1 MSVTTTDLHET
12 VNQLFG
18 DIDSTSSEA
27 LWRAYINRS
36 YYAVFHE
43 LRLAME
49 QAGINT
55 NQYKTGTHD
64 NLYRILDE
72 MAVRDKSIKKL
83 ALQFKDF
90 LKKRHQSDYKL
101 HEHIT
106 WTDCYH
112 GSKICTRIA
121 RAYRKIYQITK
132 HNPPTAPKR
141 WFFIGQHK

>member
-49 QAGINT
+49 QADIST

-72 MAVRDKSIKKL
+72 MAVRDKSIKSWRCN
-83 ALQFKDF
+83 
-90 LKKRHQSDYKL
+90 LK
-101 HEHIT
+101 I
-106 WTDCYH
+106 
-112 GSKICTRIA
+112 
-121 RAYRKIYQITK
+121 
-132 HNPPTAPKR
+132 
-141 WFFIGQHK
+141 F

>member
-12 VNQLFG
+12 INLLFSN
-18 DIDSTSSEA
+18 IDEKSPES

-49 QAGINT
+49 MAEIDT

-64 NLYRILDE
+64 NLYMILDK
-72 MAVRDKSIKKL
+72 MAEKDKPIKKL

-90 LKKRHQSDYKL
+90 LKKRHKSDYKL
-101 HEHIT
+101 HEHVT
-106 WTDCYH
+106 WMDVAMTQKYVQELP
-112 GSKICTRIA
+112 KLIA
-121 RAYRKIYQITK
+121 K
-132 HNPPTAPKR
+132 HIKS
-141 WFFIGQHK
+141 

>member
-12 VNQLFG
+12 VNQLFA
-18 DIDSTSSEA
+18 DIDNTSSEA

-64 NLYRILDE
+64 NLYMILDE
-72 MAVRDKSIKKL
+72 MAAKDKPIKKL

-106 WTDCYH
+106 WTDVVMAQKYA
-112 GSKICTRIA
+112 RELPELIA
-121 RAYRKIYQITK
+121 KYIK
-132 HNPPTAPKR
+132 
-141 WFFIGQHK
+141 

>member
-49 QAGINT
+49 QADIST

-106 WTDCYH
+106 WTDVVMAQKYA
-112 GSKICTRIA
+112 RELPELIA
-121 RAYRKIYQITK
+121 KYIK
-132 HNPPTAPKR
+132 
-141 WFFIGQHK
+141 